1 MASTTRERRNKATG
15 PKSVQGKDKFR
26 GHTGSKRGGAK
37 ELSVPVALPG
47 SATSAKTQIDPSTD
61 HVVQS
66 QRIQELII
74 TIQLLRKEK
83 VKRRISRQKGSTGEE
98 KSPAIDQSTWGQAA
112 VSLPSLDGNSKSAFE
127 DKPDFDELSLAG
139 LDLSKDSIDNDAECK
154 PTSLVRDGPY
164 TKVGFPITDAEKLR
178 SYLKALPKVKI

>member
-98 KSPAIDQSTWGQAA
+98 KSPAIDQSTWGQ

-139 LDLSKDSIDNDAECK
+139 LDLSKDSIDNDAE
-154 PTSLVRDGPY
+154 LVRDGPY

>member
-98 KSPAIDQSTWGQAA
+98 KSPAIDQSTWGQA

-139 LDLSKDSIDNDAECK
+139 LDLSKDSIDNDAEF
-154 PTSLVRDGPY
+154 RDGPY

>member
-139 LDLSKDSIDNDAECK
+139 LDLSKDSIDNDAEF
-154 PTSLVRDGPY
+154 RDGPY

>member
-139 LDLSKDSIDNDAECK
+139 LDLSKDSIDNDAE
-154 PTSLVRDGPY
+154 LVRDGPY

>member
-98 KSPAIDQSTWGQAA
+98 KSPAIDQSTWGQA

-139 LDLSKDSIDNDAECK
+139 LDLSKDSIDNDAE
-154 PTSLVRDGPY
+154 LVRDGPY